1 MRSSLFI
8 RQGKLIERDVSM
20 FPMYQEADEEF
31 LTFIG
36 QFYSKN
42 NHFLPKEILVP
53 DSVDRDMIGELLE
66 TAVHQPK
73 KGPKKELLLLAHKM
87 RKSPCGKNSR

>member
-1 MRSSLFI
+1 MRPSLFI

-53 DSVDRDMIGELLE
+53 DSVDRDMITELLE

-73 KGPKKELLLLAHKM
+73 KGPKKSCFCLRTKM
-87 RKSPCGKNSR
+87 RKLPCGKNSR

>member
-1 MRSSLFI
+1 
-8 RQGKLIERDVSM
+8 M

-53 DSVDRDMIGELLE
+53 DSVDRDMITELLE

-73 KGPKKELLLLAHKM
+73 KA
-87 RKSPCGKNSR
+87 RKRAAFACAQKCENCPAGKILVNRAG